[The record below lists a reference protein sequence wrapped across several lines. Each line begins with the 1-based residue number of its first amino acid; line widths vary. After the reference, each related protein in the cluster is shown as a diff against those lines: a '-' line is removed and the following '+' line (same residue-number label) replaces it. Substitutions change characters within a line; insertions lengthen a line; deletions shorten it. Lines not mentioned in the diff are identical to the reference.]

1 MHRRIIRRGL
11 SVLALAAVLAFAGVR
26 PAAAQETGIFERGL
40 RWLASLWGAPTEVR
54 SEDSSLSSFWS
65 TEQVDKGLGV
75 DPNGGATSNGNGGPW
90 QPPVGRP

>member
-1 MHRRIIRRGL
+1 MHRRIIHRGL

-54 SEDSSLSSFWS
+54 SEDVSLSSLWS
-65 TEQVDKGLGV
+65 TEQMDKGLGV
-75 DPNGGATSNGNGGPW
+75 DPNGGTTANGTGDP
-90 QPPVGRP
+90 QPPLGRP